1 MKLNQQTIKMLLEVL
16 GLEIVN
22 VDNIVYKA
30 NIRVKKLGN
39 LYSILFY
46 LYFYFLNIL
55 YSISTIFF
63 MKQIY
68 IKIIKKM
75 YRANIFISMPIKAVN
90 SFLILDYFE

>member
-1 MKLNQQTIKMLLEVL
+1 M

-22 VDNIVYKA
+22 VDKIVYKA

-63 MKQIY
+63 YETNY

-90 SFLILDYFE
+90 SFYTGLFWIINLNT